1 MYALR
6 LLVGHPQTGPV
17 SGPALK
23 GGSVKPRYTIDT
35 YEARWQEDPDAFGAV
50 PVEQALASLGMDMP
64 TLSMLMDKGVISG
77 FEIGDASG
85 DRTLV
90 SLRSLLT
97 FKKARSVSAPKDRPQ
112 QILAILIDAARR
124 ATTLSFG
131 DVMEE
136 LGMRYADAMQR
147 KWFRKDL
154 REATRQSELFSQGL
168 LISALLVFRIQY
180 IPDDDFFL
188 MAQEEGLFTPG
199 KDSKTVFFK
208 NQTERIFAFYKA
220 PSE

>member
-1 MYALR
+1 
-6 LLVGHPQTGPV
+6 
-17 SGPALK
+17 
-23 GGSVKPRYTIDT
+23 VKPRYTIDT

-208 NQTERIFAFYKA
+208 NQTERIFAFYKP